1 MGGGERVVT
10 VVIEVLNRLGFDV
23 TVYSEKKFSPE
34 QVKMAFNRD
43 VEICEVK
50 APQQIDLHRFP
61 VYLRTYASLLNEFL
75 LRRID
80 HEELFIDMSGGAFPA
95 YSRIP
100 DISYVAPPPSY
111 YQLFHEFCSG
121 SIMRRLYLRPYVDIV
136 RWLLSR
142 LSNIPIVYCLSGYT
156 QAMLPLL
163 GIPPQVE
170 TRVLYPPTNI
180 AEWKPKK
187 ESAREGVI
195 SVARFASRKRH
206 DWQVAIMN
214 GITEELL
221 MVGSAS
227 DQEEQNVLQNIRQ
240 IAPSNVKISLSRL
253 YTIKE
258 SLWKSKVFLHTAD
271 CEHFGISIVEA
282 IAAGC
287 VPLVHDSGGTKEIV
301 PISELR
307 FQTVNEARIKLKKAL
322 NGKFDHHLEYLQ
334 KHIQQFDEKVF
345 QHIFSKA
352 IEEVTK

>member
-10 VVIEVLNRLGFDV
+10 VIIQVLNRLGFEV

-34 QVKMAFNRD
+34 QIEMAFNRH
-43 VEICEVK
+43 VEICEVI
-50 APQQIDLHRFP
+50 APKQIDLYRTP

-80 HEELFIDMSGGAFPA
+80 DEDLFIDMSGGALPA

-100 DISYVAPPPSY
+100 DISYIVTPTSY
-111 YQLFHEFCSG
+111 FELFHEYCSG
-121 SIMRRLYLRPYVDIV
+121 SIMRRLYLRPYVNMV

-142 LSNIPIVYCLSGYT
+142 LSNIKIVYCVNRYT
-156 QAMLPLL
+156 QEMLPHL
-163 GIPPQVE
+163 GLPQIE

-187 ESAREGVI
+187 ESARQGVI
-195 SVARFASRKRH
+195 SVARFAPRKRH

-214 GITEELL
+214 GIKEELL
-221 MVGSAS
+221 MVGAAS
-227 DQEEQNVLQNIRQ
+227 DQEEQNVLQSIRQ

-253 YTIKE
+253 YTLKD
-258 SLWKSKVFLHTAD
+258 SLWKSKVFLNTAD
-271 CEHFGISIVEA
+271 GQPGISIVEA

-287 VPLVHDSGGTKEIV
+287 IPLVHDSGGAEEIV

-307 FQTVNEARIKLKKAL
+307 FQTIDEARSKLKMAL

-345 QHIFSKA
+345 QHSFSQA
-352 IEEVTK
+352 IEEIIK